1 MGVWNA
7 VEFSLEPKLIHWPEG
22 TRILSTWMLSQLPL
36 GFLVDLVRRSLALPP
51 FPGGR

>member
-7 VEFSLEPKLIHWPEG
+7 VEFSLELKLIHWPEG
-22 TRILSTWMLSQLPL
+22 TRLIRMDAFAVAT
-36 GFLVDLVRRSLALPP
+36 GFFVDLVRRSLALPP